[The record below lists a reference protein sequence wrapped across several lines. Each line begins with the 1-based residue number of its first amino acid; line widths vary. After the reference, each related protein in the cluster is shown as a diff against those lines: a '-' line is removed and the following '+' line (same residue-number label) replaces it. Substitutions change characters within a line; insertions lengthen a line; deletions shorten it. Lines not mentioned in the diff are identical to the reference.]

1 MNSQPPFFLMN
12 PQAHFMPPGTVA
24 FIPGWIWLF
33 IIILTL
39 AMLSPKLFIPKKAD
53 KEAIISPY
61 LLSFIIGSLMPIGD
75 DLLTFLLGPPLAHHS
90 LFHSILGSLITFT
103 IFKLIS
109 TNQIA
114 KYAFY
119 GNLFHIFFNYYFDF
133 VTLFFPFTYQEFGL
147 TDIIK
152 IHTYWIKAVSYPA
165 ILLLFGLAILKFFI
179 QYRSSKK

>member
-1 MNSQPPFFLMN
+1 MNTPPPFFLMN
-12 PQAHFMPPGTVA
+12 PQAHFMPPGAVA

-39 AMLSPKLFIPKKAD
+39 AMLFPKLFIPNKVAQKT
-53 KEAIISPY
+53 IVNPY

-75 DLLTFLLGPPLAHHS
+75 DLLAFLLGPPLAHHS
-90 LFHSILGSLITFT
+90 LFHSLSGSLVTLV
-103 IFKLIS
+103 IFKIIS
-109 TNQIA
+109 TSQIA

-133 VTLFFPFTYQEFGL
+133 VTLLFPFTYQEFGL
-147 TDIIK
+147 TDIVK
-152 IHTYWIKAVSYPA
+152 IHTYWIKTISYPA

-179 QYRSSKK
+179 RYRIPKK